1 VLADVGVRGLR
12 IRPLGHVR
20 QVRGAGVD
28 QELLDLGLTTV
39 DGDGDELDT
48 GILLLKLCDRRSR

>member
-1 VLADVGVRGLR
+1 MLADVGVRGLR
-12 IRPLGHVR
+12 VRPFGDVR

>member
-1 VLADVGVRGLR
+1 
-12 IRPLGHVR
+12 LGHVR